1 MRFVCYGA
9 GAVGGVVG
17 ARLAQ
22 SGYEVALIAR
32 GAHGDAIRGRGLT
45 IESPSDTATLK
56 VPCVSHPSE
65 LQFRPDDVVILGMK
79 TQDTIGALD
88 DLQAAAGSGIPVI
101 CAQNGVESERLAI
114 RRFANV
120 YATPVRL
127 PATHLEPGVVQ
138 ADSSPTTGI
147 LDIGR
152 YPRGSDNL
160 CAEVAAALEA
170 STFSSRPE
178 PVVMRHKYTKLLRMN
193 LGNAIDV
200 IAGMAAREAG
210 GILRA
215 AQAEAHACFVAAGI
229 DYASDEEDR
238 QRRGDLI
245 RVLPVSGRQRSGS
258 STWQSLA
265 RGKQVLE
272 VDYLNGEIVLLGRLH
287 GIPTPVNETLQRLA
301 NRAAREGRSPGSTSI
316 AELEAEVAATAAAP
330 VA

>member
-9 GAVGGVVG
+9 GAIGGVIG

-22 SGYEVALIAR
+22 SGHDVVLIAR
-32 GAHGDAIRGRGLT
+32 GAHGEAIRTRGLT
-45 IESPSDTATLK
+45 IVSPADTATLSI
-56 VPCVSHPSE
+56 PCVSHPSE
-65 LQFRPDDVVILGMK
+65 LQFQYGDVVILGMK

-88 DLQAAAGSGIPVI
+88 DLQAAAGSAIPVI

-127 PATHLEPGVVQ
+127 PATHLEPGIVQ
-138 ADSSPTTGI
+138 ADSSPTTGV

-152 YPRGSDNL
+152 YPRGADSL
-160 CAEVAAALEA
+160 CVDVAAALEA

-178 PVVMRHKYTKLLRMN
+178 ADVMRHKYTKLLRMN
-193 LGNAIDV
+193 LVNAIDV
-200 IAGMAAREAG
+200 IAGMAGREAA

-215 AQAEAHACFVAAGI
+215 AQAEARACFEAAEI
-229 DYASDEEDR
+229 VYASDDEDR

-245 RVLPVSGRQRSGS
+245 RVQPIAGRQRSGS

-272 VDYLNGEIVLLGRLH
+272 VDYLNGEIVFLGRLH
-287 GIPTPVNETLQRLA
+287 GIPTPVNATLQRLA
-301 NRAAREGRSPGSTSI
+301 NQAAREGRRPGSTSV
-316 AELEAEVAATAAAP
+316 AQLEAEVAAAAAAV